1 MNDYSFEGKY
11 RWQSSYCSGDDY
23 REPEEVKVEN
33 FQIAEQHFIARIKK
47 LLVDRNV
54 LKQELAD
61 AIAVS
66 PSSISSYLIGRYHP
80 DLATLLA
87 ISNFFEVSTDYL
99 LGKTEYSHIN
109 DGNLSPVENEM
120 LGYYRKLSD
129 SRKHEVLGEIR
140 HIYRADKKPDK

>member
-1 MNDYSFEGKY
+1 MYFDQAAFGTRLKELRTERGFSQEELAEKLNVSTKHYGHLEQGRKG
-11 RWQSSYCSGDDY
+11 CSVD
-23 REPEEVKVEN
+23 
-33 FQIAEQHFIARIKK
+33 F
-47 LLVDRNV
+47 LL
-54 LKQELAD
+54 ELAD
-61 AIAVS
+61 
-66 PSSISSYLIGRYHP
+66 
-80 DLATLLA
+80 
-87 ISNFFEVSTDYL
+87 FFHVSTDYL